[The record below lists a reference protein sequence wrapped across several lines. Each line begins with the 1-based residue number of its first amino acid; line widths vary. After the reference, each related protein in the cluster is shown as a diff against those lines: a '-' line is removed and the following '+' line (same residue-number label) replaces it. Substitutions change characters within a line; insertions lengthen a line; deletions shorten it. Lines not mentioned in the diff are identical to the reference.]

1 MKDDALPEH
10 GSPKSVEPT
19 NGEAATVITPYG
31 RKVPFGMTLRQALDD
46 EYTCQFWVMMLIYFK
61 NQHIYIYILHS
72 VSKSSI
78 STKTGHC
85 VFIKTGM
92 TWGELPIWPCFGLG
106 IITICVVHVVFWLL
120 PSLKFNLRR
129 AAKERIR
136 RMVAPKSR
144 RKELNAPEHLKEEWA
159 KGDKDALSDLL
170 TNLNFNKDWCLRN
183 TFPFP
188 AV

>member
-1 MKDDALPEH
+1 MHHSLGKDWWWTCERCCTSRAW
-10 GSPKSVEPT
+10 
-19 NGEAATVITPYG
+19 
-31 RKVPFGMTLRQALDD
+31 VPQDRWAYHRRSGHSDHASSGTGWWIYMSILVDD
-46 EYTCQFWVMMLIYFK
+46 VNIFQ
-61 NQHIYIYILHS
+61 NQHIYILHS

-92 TWGELPIWPCFGLG
+92 TWGKLPIWPCFGLG
-106 IITICVVHVVFWLL
+106 IIAICFVHLVFWWLL

-144 RKELNAPEHLKEEWA
+144 RKELNAPEYLKEEWA